1 MAPTCNSKLTK
12 NRENTLEW
20 SQKKKKSYSSKKFS
34 LVTEGKKKRLK
45 ALHASLLCFE
55 HGRGLG
61 QRAGRPVTFKMISKA
76 KVPVKT

>member
-1 MAPTCNSKLTK
+1 M
-12 NRENTLEW
+12 
-20 SQKKKKSYSSKKFS
+20 
-34 LVTEGKKKRLK
+34 VTEEKKILQFKKVQLGHRREKKRLK

-61 QRAGRPVTFKMISKA
+61 QRAGWPVTFKMISKA